1 VEPDSNPFTNFA
13 VDSNNMVDENSLLSS
28 DKFSINQP
36 AKVEGCATKVKA
48 CKNCSCG
55 RKEDEYFLF
64 ISYQG

>member
-1 VEPDSNPFTNFA
+1 VEPDSNPFSNFA

-28 DKFSINQP
+28 DKVSINQP
-36 AKVEGCATKVKA
+36 AKVESCATKVKA

-64 ISYQG
+64 ISY

>member
-1 VEPDSNPFTNFA
+1 MEPDSNPFSNFA

-28 DKFSINQP
+28 DKVSINQP

-55 RKEDEYFLF
+55 RN
-64 ISYQG
+64 

>member
-1 VEPDSNPFTNFA
+1 MEPDSNPFSNFA
-13 VDSNNMVDENSLLSS
+13 VYSNNMVDENSLLSS
-28 DKFSINQP
+28 DKVSINQP

-64 ISYQG
+64 ISY